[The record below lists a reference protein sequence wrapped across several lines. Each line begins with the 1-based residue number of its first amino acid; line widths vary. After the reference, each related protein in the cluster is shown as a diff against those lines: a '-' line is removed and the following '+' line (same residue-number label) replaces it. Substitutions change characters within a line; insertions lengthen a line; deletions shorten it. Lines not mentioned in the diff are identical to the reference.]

1 MMQKKKVLNLSFFLS
16 FLILIMLFSYCRRS
30 EKALSHVIPLDEG
43 WHLQSSVELSEGG
56 EFLSQP
62 GLDVRDWYPTSM
74 PSTVLAALVKNGVY
88 EDPFFGKN
96 LEDIPTAQFK
106 NTWWYRKEFEQDKI
120 KAGSNVRLVL
130 EGINYSANIWLN
142 GKRIASADKLLGAF
156 RIFEIDITDALVQG
170 TNTLAIEVLPPK
182 PGDFAIGFVDW
193 NPRPPD
199 ENMGIWR
206 SVKLHLSGPVSI
218 DDPFVRCEV
227 DLETLEE
234 ASLTVSADLTNHTG
248 ERISGVLRG
257 EIEDLQF
264 EKSFVLEPH
273 EKQEISFRPEE
284 FGALTLSQPR
294 LWWPNNL
301 GDPNLYPLKMT
312 AAVDGDVSD
321 VQDTHFG
328 IREVSDYINES
339 GHRGYK
345 INGKKVL
352 IRGAGWVDDLF
363 LVEDPK
369 KIESQIGYARHMNL
383 NALRLEGFWGSSQML
398 YDLADQYGILLMAG
412 WSCHWEWEDYLG
424 KPVDKFGGIQTPEE
438 MDLIA
443 RSLRDQVVWLRHH
456 PSIFVWVL
464 GSDMLPR
471 PELEKKYYSYLDDV
485 DPTRP
490 RLSACGWTESE
501 TTGPTAVKMNGPYD
515 YVTPNYWYVD
525 KERGGAFG
533 FNTETGPGPQ
543 PPPLESIEKM
553 IPQDQLWPINE
564 YWDFHCG
571 RNEFNT
577 LDRYVHALHNRY
589 GEPENV
595 EEFARVAQVA
605 NYEAIRA
612 MFEAFGVNKHNT
624 TGIIQWMYN
633 SAWPEMYWQL
643 FDYYLMPNGAF
654 YGVKMGSKPLNIV
667 YNLGDKNIYIVN
679 DTLDSFRDLTAE
691 VRVLDMDSKVLLEEN
706 LPVSVEENRAIKIF
720 AMPRIDGL
728 SSVYFIDLRL
738 KDTSDETL
746 GRNFYWLSTKED
758 VLDEEG
764 SLWFV
769 TPNKAFADLKGLKD
783 LPDARVETKYQFADI
798 GDSQEIQVTLEN
810 VSDRLAFFCELN
822 VAGSETG
829 NSVLPIFWE
838 DNYVSLLP
846 GETRIISA
854 RFSKED
860 LKGETPVLRF
870 SGWNVKGDK

>member
-1 MMQKKKVLNLSFFLS
+1 MMQKKRGLILMCFLS
-16 FLILIMLFSYCRRS
+16 FLILVMLFSYCRRS
-30 EKALSHVIPLDEG
+30 EEALSYMIPFDKG
-43 WHLQSSVELSEGG
+43 WHLQSSAELSEGG

-62 GLDVRDWYPTSM
+62 GLDVRSWYPTTV
-74 PSTVLAALVKNGVY
+74 PSTVLAALIENDVY
-88 EDPFFGKN
+88 KDPFFGKN
-96 LEDIPTAQFK
+96 LEDIPTEQFK
-106 NTWWYRKEFEQDKI
+106 KTWWYRKEFKLDDI
-120 KAGSNVRLVL
+120 RAGSNARLVL

-142 GKRIASADKLLGAF
+142 GKKIASADKVLGAF
-156 RIFEIDITDALVQG
+156 RQFEIDVTDVLVQE
-170 TNTLAIEVLPPK
+170 TNTLAVEVFPPK
-182 PGDFAIGFVDW
+182 PGDFTIGFVDW

-206 SVKLHLSGPVSI
+206 GVKLRLSGPVSI
-218 DDPFVRCEV
+218 GDPFVQCEV

-234 ASLTVSADLTNHTG
+234 ARLTVSADLTNHTG
-248 ERISGVLRG
+248 ERISGVLDG
-257 EIEDLQF
+257 EIEDIQF
-264 EKSFVLEPH
+264 ERSFNLEPH
-273 EKQEISFRPEE
+273 EKQEISFHPEE
-284 FGALTLSQPR
+284 FGDLTLSHPR
-294 LWWPNNL
+294 LWWPNNM
-301 GDPNLYPLKMT
+301 GDPNLYRLKMT
-312 AAVDGDVSD
+312 ATVDGDVSD
-321 VQDTHFG
+321 VQDIRFG
-328 IREVSDYINES
+328 IREVSDYINEG

-369 KIESQIGYARHMNL
+369 KIEAQIEYAKHMNL
-383 NALRLEGFWGSSQML
+383 NTLRLEGFWGSSQTL
-398 YDLADQYGILLMAG
+398 YDLADRNGILLMAG

-424 KPVDKFGGIQTPEE
+424 KPVDKFGGIKTLEE

-443 RSLRDQVVWLRHH
+443 RSLRDQVVWLRNH

-471 PELEKKYYSYLDDV
+471 PELEKKYYSYLDEV

-490 RLSACGWTESE
+490 RLSACGLTDSE
-501 TTGPTAVKMNGPYD
+501 ITGPTAVKMNGPYD

-543 PPPLESIEKM
+543 PPPLESIKKM
-553 IPQDQLWPINE
+553 IPQDHLWPIDD
-564 YWDFHCG
+564 YWNFHCG

-577 LDRYVHALHNRY
+577 LDRYVHALNNRY
-589 GEPENV
+589 GEPETV

-612 MFEAFGVNKHNT
+612 MFESFGVNKHNT

-633 SAWPEMYWQL
+633 SAWPEMFWQL

-654 YGVKMGSKPLNIV
+654 YGVKMGSEPLNIV
-667 YNLGDKNIYIVN
+667 YNLVDKDIYVVN
-679 DTLDSFRDLTAE
+679 DTLDSFDDLTAE
-691 VRVLDMDSKVLLEEN
+691 VRVLDIDSKVLLMEN
-706 LPVSVEENRAIKIF
+706 IPVSIGENTAIKIF
-720 AMPRIDGL
+720 EMPRIESL

-738 KDTSDETL
+738 KNTSGETL

-769 TPNKAFADLKGLKD
+769 TPNKTFADLKGLKD
-783 LPDARVETKYQFADI
+783 LPDAKVETKYQVIDL
-798 GDSQEIQVTLEN
+798 GDRQEMQITLEN
-810 VSDRLAFFCELN
+810 VSDRIAFFLELN
-822 VAGSETG
+822 IAGSETG
-829 NSVLPIFWE
+829 NSILPIFWD

-846 GETRIISA
+846 GETRKISA
-854 RFSKED
+854 RFLIED
-860 LKGETPVLRF
+860 LKGEAPVFRL
-870 SGWNVKGDK
+870 SGWNVKGD